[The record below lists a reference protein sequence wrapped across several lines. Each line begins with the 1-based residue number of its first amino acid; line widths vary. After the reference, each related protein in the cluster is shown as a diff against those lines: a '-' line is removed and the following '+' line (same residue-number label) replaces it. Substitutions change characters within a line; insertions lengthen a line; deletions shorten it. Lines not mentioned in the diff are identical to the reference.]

1 MGGFFRAVTRIFK
14 KPTKVVVQQQAPA
27 KAPAQTATKTDAK
40 TAQAMAASKA
50 GAYGGQTLMTEATG
64 VEEEANVSKTVLGGQ
79 SISNKKKKTY
89 A

>member
-1 MGGFFRAVTRIFK
+1 MGGFVRIIRRVFS
-14 KPTKVVVQQQAPA
+14 KPKQVQVVQQAPVQAT
-27 KAPAQTATKTDAK
+27 QTAKKADAK

-64 VEEEANVSKTVLGGQ
+64 IEEEANVSKTALGGE
-79 SISNKKKKTY
+79 SIKKKKKY